1 MRSGGNPITGAG
13 ALVGLMHH
21 IHTTKPKTRS
31 ARHHV
36 AWAVGPTAV
45 VLVGAIIYSGV
56 HP

>member
-13 ALVGLMHH
+13 AMVGLMHH

-36 AWAVGPTAV
+36 AWAIGPTVV
-45 VLVGAIIYSGV
+45 VLVGAFIYSGV